1 MNRIAGFAVV
11 LLLVCPLAGFAQN
24 ETLEEFALA
33 VDFGRRFFDAENH
46 SAALGFFEKADS
58 LVRDQPGVLVNM
70 ALVLVKLERY
80 DEAQQRL
87 QRYFHL
93 YSGGPEASTA
103 QALSREIQFAIEVR
117 TRRRNE
123 LEYQSLFSKARF
135 LAQEGSLKPALEGFE
150 AAERIF
156 ADDPPL
162 LFNQAVIHEAL
173 GDYQKATEMYR
184 RYLASGPVDRQAVEA
199 KIFELER
206 EIVDMRTRL
215 MCTFCGEKLA
225 PGARWC
231 HRCWHGPYDIAAE
244 GWNSRACAAGI
255 RVTRTLFGAQGAI
268 KSEQLPCLYEGSS
281 IRDLLQYHPNRRQA
295 VFEQRRLEGWQVS
308 QNGLLDSRS
317 SEGGQQLRMIQG
329 EYLEALHLPTDG
341 EVIPFRAAL
350 SEDYIWHLQ
359 QERFVTDDVLFW
371 KSYGYDDHGSIVRE
385 SATWESAECR
395 HAINVDAE
403 WTAGPTGVESGSIR
417 GGYKGYRPEGYPAT
431 EWRLSVQRKID
442 EQGRLSSDSLVVES
456 FQKTLAAKPT
466 GQTAAGLRRIYPRL
480 RAKRPFDLLTVGDA
494 CTARGTSRIEEPIDL
509 RALYVHFPALAMQ
522 LPPGVTRVVVDYEYP
537 E

>member
-1 MNRIAGFAVV
+1 MNRIAGLAAA
-11 LLLVCPLAGFAQN
+11 LLLIIPLVGLAQN
-24 ETLEEFALA
+24 ETLEEFALS
-33 VDFGRRFFDAENH
+33 VDFGRRFFDSGNH

-70 ALVLVKLERY
+70 ALVLVKLKRY

-123 LEYQSLFSKARF
+123 IEYQSLFTKARF
-135 LAQEGSLKPALEGFE
+135 LAQEGSLRAALEGFE
-150 AAERIF
+150 AAQQIF
-156 ADDPPL
+156 TDDPPL

-184 RYLASGPVDRQAVEA
+184 RYLTSGPVERQTVEA

-231 HRCWHGPYDIAAE
+231 HRCWHGPYDISAE
-244 GWNSRACAAGI
+244 GWNSRACAGGL
-255 RVTRTLFGAQGAI
+255 RVTRTLFGAQGPI
-268 KSEQLPCLYEGSS
+268 KSEQLPCLYDASS

-295 VFEQRRLEGWQVS
+295 VRDQRRREGWQVS
-308 QNGLLDSRS
+308 QNGWLDSRS
-317 SEGGQQLRMIQG
+317 SESGDQLKMVQG
-329 EYLEALHLPTDG
+329 EYLEALHLPPDG
-341 EVIPFRAAL
+341 EVIPFQAAL
-350 SEDYIWHLQ
+350 SDDYIWLLQ
-359 QERFVTDDVLFW
+359 QEPFASDDVLFW
-371 KSYGYDDHGSIVRE
+371 KSYGYDENGSIVRE

-395 HAINVDAE
+395 HAINLDAE
-403 WTAGPTGVESGSIR
+403 WKVGPTGVESGSIR

-431 EWRLSVQRKID
+431 DWRISVQRKID
-442 EQGRLSSDSLVVES
+442 EQGRLRSDTLVVDS

-466 GQTAAGLRRIYPRL
+466 GHTAAALRRIYPRL
-480 RAKRPFDLLTVGDA
+480 RAKRPFDLLTDGDA
-494 CTARGTSRIEEPIDL
+494 CGTKGTMRIEEPIDL
-509 RALYVHFPALAMQ
+509 RALYVHFPALAMK
-522 LPPGVTRVVVDYEYP
+522 LPPGVARVIVDYEYP